1 MGVKRVGLGCM
12 DMGGRWWE
20 SGWEWDGTMD
30 WEKGKEMKEWRSAI
44 RAQFART
51 LSVSLSID
59 YYSR

>member
-44 RAQFART
+44 
-51 LSVSLSID
+51 
-59 YYSR
+59 

>member
-1 MGVKRVGLGCM
+1 MLLGYLLPQHFRIGVFMGVKRVGLGCM

-44 RAQFART
+44 
-51 LSVSLSID
+51 
-59 YYSR
+59 